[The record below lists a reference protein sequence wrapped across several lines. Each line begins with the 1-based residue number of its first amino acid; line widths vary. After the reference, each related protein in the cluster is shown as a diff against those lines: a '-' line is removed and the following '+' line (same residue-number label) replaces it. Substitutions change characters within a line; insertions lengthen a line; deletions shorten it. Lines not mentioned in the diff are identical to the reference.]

1 MQNTR
6 PQIYRLIVI
15 DREIRSGRY
24 PNSTRLAE
32 MLEVSGRTIQRDVE
46 FLRDSLRAPLEFD
59 PTHNGYVYTEP
70 SFFLPTLQMT
80 EGDLLAV
87 LVADKALGEFRGTA
101 FEGALRQ
108 IFEKLASLL
117 PEEVTVSPQELA
129 EAYSFQ
135 ATAPVRC
142 DPQVFRD
149 LQEAIRD
156 AASLEVVYHTQSRNA
171 TERRTLDP
179 YRLASLDGEWY
190 LLAFCHRHRQVR
202 VFRPSRIREMRRT
215 GETFHLPPDFDASR
229 FLHTKFHAMAG
240 DRPVEVRI
248 HFDRS
253 IAGYIAEREWPEEN
267 QCQFLTDGGVELR
280 LVTENAD
287 AVIRWVL
294 NWGVGAEI
302 LSPPWVRRR
311 LREMV
316 QRILQRYDGQG
327 GRSVRAGRSSGASRQ
342 VYKPPSPSGR
352 ARSRGGIRRERTR

>member
-6 PQIYRLIVI
+6 PQIYRLMVI
-15 DREIRSGRY
+15 DREIRAGRY

-32 MLEVSGRTIQRDVE
+32 ALEVSGRTIQRDVE

-70 SFFLPTLQMT
+70 SFFLPTQQLT
-80 EGDLLAV
+80 EGELLAV
-87 LVADKALGEFRGTA
+87 LVADKALGEFRGTT
-101 FEGALRQ
+101 FEGTLRR
-108 IFEKLASLL
+108 IFEKLAALL

-129 EAYSFQ
+129 EAYTFQ

-142 DPQVFRD
+142 EPQVFRD

-156 AASLEVVYHTQSRNA
+156 TAGLEVVYHTQSRDA
-171 TERRTLDP
+171 TERRKIDP
-179 YRLASLDGEWY
+179 YRLASIDGEWY
-190 LLAFCHRHRQVR
+190 LLAFCHNHQQVR
-202 VFRPSRIREMRRT
+202 VFRPSRIRELKRT
-215 GETFHLPPDFDASR
+215 GGTFLLPPDFDVSR

-240 DRPVEVRI
+240 DKPVEVRI
-248 HFDRS
+248 HFDRTL
-253 IAGYIAEREWPEEN
+253 AGYIAEREWPEGN

-280 LVTENAD
+280 LTTENAD

-316 QRILQRYDGQG
+316 QRILQRYDGHG

-342 VYKPPSPSGR
+342 VYKPPSRSGR
-352 ARSRGGIRRERTR
+352 GRA